1 MKNRRVMFLA
11 ACMCSV
17 VFLSGCSADS
27 LMDKMMGT
35 TTTVSSSASVDIS
48 KEDSNAVRVD
58 NSLKTTVFGESGRE
72 YGSRSRKHK
81 RKADL

>member
-17 VFLSGCSADS
+17 VFLSGCSTDS

-48 KEDSNAVRVD
+48 KEDSDAVHVD
-58 NSLKTTVFGESGRE
+58 ASLESRLYSESGGESGNRVWK
-72 YGSRSRKHK
+72 YQW
-81 RKADL
+81 KADL